1 MQTKLTIEIKY
12 EWGPIINDKGQRYV
26 FPMRFK
32 EFKRG
37 FRSYYNFPAIYR
49 WVIRKNEKIV
59 AVYIGEAENIGRRIY
74 GYLNPGPSQQTNK
87 RLNSLFHEYI
97 STGLKVELELLK
109 IHNLRIHKDEMS
121 PVDLSSKHL
130 RLLLENLMIE
140 IHRQNG
146 YVLLNKD
153 VKNIVLKTT
162 GILTATSKES

>member
-1 MQTKLTIEIKY
+1 MQAKITIEVEY
-12 EWGPIINDKGQRYV
+12 EWKPVINDEGKRYS

-49 WVIRKNEKIV
+49 WVIRKNEEII
-59 AVYIGEAENIGRRIY
+59 AVYIGEAENIGRRVY
-74 GYLNPGPSQQTNK
+74 GYINPGPSQQTNK
-87 RLNSLFHEYI
+87 RLNSLFHECI

-109 IHNLRIHKDEMS
+109 IHKLRIHGYDIS
-121 PVDLSSKHL
+121 PVDLSGKHL

-153 VKNIVLKTT
+153 VEETVPK
-162 GILTATSKES
+162 SCREF